1 MDSSM
6 KGNALDFV
14 TSINIS
20 LHKFLVHG
28 NGDMVW
34 TKENKIFKTAFDA
47 CEGEGRAVMCDWGA
61 EKPRRSR
68 ALTIWLAFRLNGLQ
82 GLRYYVKN

>member
-1 MDSSM
+1 
-6 KGNALDFV
+6 
-14 TSINIS
+14 
-20 LHKFLVHG
+20 
-28 NGDMVW
+28 MVW

-47 CEGEGRAVMCDWGA
+47 CEGGVKFWREGRAVMCDWGA